1 VGEVNL
7 FVNSMGYKFLEHTAD
22 IKILVE
28 ESNLDEAFKTSAM
41 ALKQVMAENIE
52 VAPKINRILTLEEK
66 DIKDLLYRFME
77 EFIYLLDAEDFLLSE
92 IVDLEVNKDS
102 EKDIF
107 VLSATISGDN
117 ASDYKFTNDVKAV
130 TFSDMKIEESEGKC
144 VIQLVLD
151 V

>member
-1 VGEVNL
+1 
-7 FVNSMGYKFLEHTAD
+7 MGYKFLEHTAD

-28 ESNLDEAFKTSAM
+28 ESSLDEAFKTSAI

-52 VAPKINRILTLEEK
+52 VSSKITRIISLEEK

-77 EFIYLLDAEDFLLSE
+77 EFIYLLDAEDFLMSE
-92 IVDLEVNKDS
+92 IIDLEVNKDS
-102 EKDIF
+102 MNDVF

-117 ASDYKFTNDVKAV
+117 ASNYRFTNDVKAV
-130 TFSDMKIEESEGKC
+130 TFNEMRIEESEGKC